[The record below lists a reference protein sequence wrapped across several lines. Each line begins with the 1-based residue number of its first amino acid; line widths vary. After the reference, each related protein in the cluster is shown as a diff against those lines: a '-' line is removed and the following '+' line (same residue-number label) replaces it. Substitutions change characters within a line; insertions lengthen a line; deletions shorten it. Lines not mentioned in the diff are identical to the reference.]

1 MSFSLVGYI
10 FYTLIVFIA
19 FKWRYLQ
26 WVKQS
31 IMNILQLAKVVLIFI
46 TFLFSAQVFS
56 QDEPLLEMEQEM
68 EDATVDTTKL
78 RLLIQL
84 SRDYA
89 TVDPNRG
96 IKFGTEALIMSK
108 KLDDIVEVFWSYAN
122 IARCYN
128 SLNNADSAILYAR
141 IAYSLLG
148 HLNDKNVEFLV
159 LSLYGNAFLDIP
171 NNDSAQYYYNLALD
185 IAQELNDK
193 SKMAAVYNNYGLI
206 YSDQGRWQ
214 ESYEHYIKALNNFE
228 ATNDLNNQ
236 AITLNNIGIV
246 NQNLGDDNKAIEYL
260 LKAAEINKG
269 IGDNYNLSMN
279 LSNIGVSYKMLKIY
293 DKALEYY
300 NKSSGIAE
308 KYGFAYD
315 LARNSLNMGN
325 VYVETGDTLR
335 AIASF
340 EKSLKI
346 SREQGFAI
354 GVLFNNIAIAE
365 ILIGR
370 NSLDE
375 ARELLQE
382 ALTIIEETKLFAFK
396 ENYFDLMSYLAEK
409 RGDNKRALM
418 FYKKYESF
426 KDSLLK
432 VQNKSEIKDIQEKY
446 ETEKKTLENEQLR
459 EMNLVNTTVIRD
471 QRILGGVVI
480 VSMILAIAY
489 AMTIFRSRRKLKTAY
504 HSLQDLNHKVLDQKK
519 QLEEANQTKDKMFSI
534 IAHDLRGPFSSM
546 MGFLQMITDEYK
558 DFDDEQKVHMLQI
571 TYEQSLKTYGLLENL
586 LQWSLSQRG
595 MVEYHPE
602 DFNLYMLVENQLD
615 VFKYRAS
622 NKNLILENSVKSD
635 LTVCLDVN
643 MTTSILRNLLGNA
656 VKFTPQGGKISFSSF
671 ETKKGVAIQIND
683 TGVGMPSEV
692 IQGFGSG
699 ARIESTKG
707 TENESGTGLGLEIVK
722 DFAQR
727 MKVEIQIKSKKGIG
741 TEFIL
746 ILPSEVIEK

>member
-1 MSFSLVGYI
+1 
-10 FYTLIVFIA
+10 
-19 FKWRYLQ
+19 
-26 WVKQS
+26 
-31 IMNILQLAKVVLIFI
+31 MNIFQLAKVVLIFVA
-46 TFLFSAQVFS
+46 FLFSAQVFS
-56 QDEPLLEMEQEM
+56 QDEPLLELEQEM
-68 EDATVDTTKL
+68 RDATVDTTKL
-78 RLLIQL
+78 RLLNEL
-84 SRDYA
+84 SLDYS
-89 TVDPNRG
+89 TVDPHRG
-96 IKFGTEALIMSK
+96 INFGTEALILSK
-108 KLDDIVEVFWSYAN
+108 KLGDIAEVFWSYTN
-122 IARCYN
+122 IARCYS
-128 SLNNADSAILYAR
+128 SLNSADSVILYAR
-141 IAYSLLG
+141 RAYSLLG
-148 HLNDKNVEFLV
+148 QLNDKNIEFLV
-159 LSLYGNAFLDIP
+159 LNLYGNAFLDIP

-246 NQNLGDDNKAIEYL
+246 NQNLGDDNNAIEYL
-260 LKAAEINKG
+260 LRAAEINQN

-300 NKSSGIAE
+300 NKSSEIAE
-308 KYGFAYD
+308 QYGFAYD
-315 LARNSLNMGN
+315 LARNALNMGN
-325 VYVETGDTLR
+325 VYVETGDTVR

-354 GVLFNNIAIAE
+354 GILFNNIGIAE
-365 ILIGR
+365 ILIEQ

-382 ALTIIEETKLFAFK
+382 VLTIIEETKLFAFK
-396 ENYFDLMSYLAEK
+396 ENYYDLMSYLAEK
-409 RGDNKRALM
+409 RGDNTRALM

-446 ETEKKTLENEQLR
+446 ETEKMTLENEQLH
-459 EMNLVNTTVIRD
+459 ELNNANAQVIQD
-471 QRILGGVVI
+471 QRIMGAIVI
-480 VSMILAIAY
+480 ISMILAMIY
-489 AMTIFRSRRKLKTAY
+489 AMIIFRSKRKLRAAY
-504 HSLQDLNHKVLDQKK
+504 QSLQDLNHKVLDQKK
-519 QLEEANQTKDKMFSI
+519 QLEVSNQTKDKMFSI

-595 MVEYHPE
+595 MVECHPE
-602 DFNLYMLVENQLD
+602 DINLYMLVENQLD

-622 NKNLILENSVKSD
+622 NKKLILENSVKSD
-635 LTVCLDVN
+635 LVICLDVN
-643 MTTSILRNLLGNA
+643 MITSILRNLIGNA

-671 ETKKGVAIQIND
+671 ETKKGVAVQIID
-683 TGVGMPSEV
+683 TGVGMPSE
-692 IQGFGSG
+692 IIRGFDSG
-699 ARIESTKG
+699 ARIKSTKG
-707 TENESGTGLGLEIVK
+707 TENETGTGLGLEIVK
-722 DFAQR
+722 DFAHR

-746 ILPSEVIEK
+746 TLPSEVTEK